1 MDQPFRP
8 TSVGTTDD
16 PAVPYLYVA
25 ILVVIGLFVL
35 TVVFSGRDLG
45 YLLDFKRHE
54 WYRELRRDYFT
65 SRLQFWREWRGLK
78 LFARANSPWLYG
90 LGIGALG
97 LCLVTGLLLVD
108 LPRPLSAAVLTED
121 ESPAGHHFAT
131 HLSPINSRATA
142 EPVIAS
148 ATRNLLVQLPSDLPQ
163 MLATSEP
170 PIEEPPVESRDPFD
184 LNGLLPDQPEPSL
197 EETPLVTHQSTRPK
211 PTDDEIQAAFEE
223 FNPAPATEATDP
235 PAPDLDAVVIRETL
249 PDYTD
254 TFVVESEPEFAVNAA
269 IARLES
275 DDWVRGD
282 PVALTEPEP
291 SELYVERYGLPR
303 SPATEIDEPI
313 RVHPVA
319 APDQAA
325 PGVSVQKM
333 ISKQAVAGA
342 DLSYEI
348 VVSNPTNERVSDVV
362 LEESIPA
369 TWNFVDAQPRGVMI
383 RRDTLQW
390 RLAPLEPEARTSILI
405 RVRAGEEAEATTRTI
420 VTTAAAVG
428 ATVNV
433 VAESQETIEPLPDL
447 NFTLPEPEE
456 PLPPAPSLPD
466 PEKWR
471 PTERSIPTPE
481 VTEVERVPGPQLKL
495 TAKVASRVSPGHFK
509 VFVTVRNTGGT
520 AVDDARVV
528 IWLSNLVKHPGGS
541 KIEQAVKRLNP
552 NESRVLPVHLR
563 AVTPGDVINRIE
575 VRSSTTL
582 YDSAETK
589 FTITQPPTNPDTTE
603 EWRRRR

>member
-1 MDQPFRP
+1 MDLPFLADN
-8 TSVGTTDD
+8 VGTTDD
-16 PAVPYLYVA
+16 PAVPYLYLA

-45 YLLDFKRHE
+45 YLFDFKRHE

-78 LFARANSPWLYG
+78 QFARTNSPWLYG
-90 LGIGALG
+90 VGIGGLG

-108 LPRPLSAAVLTED
+108 LPKPVRAGILTGDED
-121 ESPAGHHFAT
+121 PNNHRFAT
-131 HLSPINSRATA
+131 HVSPINSKAAT

-148 ATRNLLVQLPSDLPQ
+148 ATRTLLVQLPIDLPQ
-163 MLATSEP
+163 ELVASEP
-170 PIEEPPVESRDPFD
+170 SAPEPAVETTDPFD
-184 LNGLLPDQPEPSL
+184 LNSLPPEQTEPKL
-197 EETPLVTHQSTRPK
+197 EETPLVTHQSTRPQ
-211 PTDDEIQAAFEE
+211 PTEDEVQAAFEE
-223 FNPAPATEATDP
+223 FNPAPAMEATQP
-235 PAPDLDAVVIRETL
+235 PAPDLDAVVIRGTL
-249 PDYTD
+249 PDYSD
-254 TFVVESEPEFAVNAA
+254 MFVVESKLEFDVGAAV
-269 IARLES
+269 ARLES

-282 PVALTEPEP
+282 PVALNEPER

-303 SPATEIDEPI
+303 SLTTNIDEPI
-313 RVHPVA
+313 RIRPVT
-319 APDQAA
+319 APGQAA

-333 ISKQAVAGA
+333 ISRQAVAGA
-342 DLSYEI
+342 ELSYEI
-348 VVSNPTNERVSDVV
+348 VVSNPTNERVSDVI

-369 TWNFVDAQPRGVMI
+369 TWDFVDAEPRGVMI

-390 RLAPLEPEARTSILI
+390 RLEPLAPDARTSILI

-428 ATVNV
+428 AIVDV
-433 VAESQETIEPLPDL
+433 VGESREVIEPIPDL
-447 NFTLPEPEE
+447 NFMLPEPQE
-456 PLPPAPSLPD
+456 PPPAAPSLPD
-466 PEKWR
+466 PEDWR
-471 PTERSIPTPE
+471 PAERSIPTPE

-495 TAKVASRVSPGHFK
+495 TTKVASRVSTGHFK

-552 NESRVLPVHLR
+552 NESRVLPVHLK
-563 AVTPGDVINRIE
+563 AITPGDVINRIE
-575 VRSSTTL
+575 LRSTSTV

-589 FTITQPPTNPDTTE
+589 FTITQPPTSPED
-603 EWRRRR
+603 WRRR